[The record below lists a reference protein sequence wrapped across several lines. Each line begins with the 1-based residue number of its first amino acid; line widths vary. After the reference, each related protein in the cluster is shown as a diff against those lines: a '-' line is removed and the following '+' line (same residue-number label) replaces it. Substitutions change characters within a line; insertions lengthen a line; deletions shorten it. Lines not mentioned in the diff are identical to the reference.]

1 MSRERKYKINFQVY
15 LRSLALTFIFFF
27 VRRNKYC
34 ECLSVCI
41 AACGVLFLSN
51 FLLLLSLST
60 FVCVH
65 CYIEMLFVL
74 NKQMRENALMCDD
87 VFRHFFICPEVLGNA
102 HHTSLL
108 SVVNLENFKENFVGS
123 DEHAYY

>member
-1 MSRERKYKINFQVY
+1 MNVS
-15 LRSLALTFIFFF
+15 
-27 VRRNKYC
+27 
-34 ECLSVCI
+34 
-41 AACGVLFLSN
+41 ACVLQYGVLFLSN

>member
-1 MSRERKYKINFQVY
+1 MNVS
-15 LRSLALTFIFFF
+15 
-27 VRRNKYC
+27 
-34 ECLSVCI
+34 
-41 AACGVLFLSN
+41 ACVLQYGVLFLSN
-51 FLLLLSLST
+51 FLLLLLSLST